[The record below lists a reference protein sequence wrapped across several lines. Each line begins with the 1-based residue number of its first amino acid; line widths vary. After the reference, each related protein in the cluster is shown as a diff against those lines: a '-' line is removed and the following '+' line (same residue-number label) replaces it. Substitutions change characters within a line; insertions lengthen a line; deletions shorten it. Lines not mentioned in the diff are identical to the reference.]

1 MVSTVA
7 PPSLD
12 LPSHQIYDRTQRY
25 YKEKEPSL
33 SQLKVEAREAEDKKL
48 FPVMVGFPNGKF
60 AIVSMTRDE
69 QQYLQSK
76 AAQEA
81 YNKYLESEGRGPQ
94 SYSVFDSSAAA
105 NANDPNAELDIAP
118 GVAELAGAVIGN
130 ASAVLVEAKIR
141 ALNEIVSK
149 GGELTTVHLAALVET
164 VDKMTVEQRGKL
176 SENVAKFVDTA
187 RNALTENAKEI
198 TAKTG
203 VALGQSLFAATTSIS
218 DAGRKAMD
226 AFLEFAGKQP
236 VNTTEAPG
244 EISPD
249 ALQVYIMLA
258 QQRQNS

>member
-1 MVSTVA
+1 MVRTVA
-7 PPSLD
+7 HPSLSS
-12 LPSHQIYDRTQRY
+12 SHSIYDRTNI
-25 YKEKEPSL
+25 EAKEPSL
-33 SQLKVEAREAEDKKL
+33 EQLKVEARAAEDKER
-48 FPVMVGFPNGKF
+48 FPVIVAFPGGRF
-60 AIVSMTRDE
+60 EIVYMTKEE
-69 QQYLQSK
+69 QTYLQTE

-81 YNKYLESEGRGPQ
+81 YNRSLRLQGRDPQ

-105 NANDPNAELDIAP
+105 NANDPNAGLGIAP
-118 GVAELAGAVIGN
+118 EVAELAGAVIGN
-130 ASAVLVEAKIR
+130 ASAALVEAKIR

-218 DAGRKAMD
+218 DAGRSAMD
-226 AFLEFAGKQP
+226 AFLAFAGKQP
-236 VNTTEAPG
+236 VMKDTTQAPG
-244 EISPD
+244 EISSD
-249 ALQVYIMLA
+249 TLQIYMMLA

>member
-7 PPSLD
+7 RPSLSS
-12 LPSHQIYDRTQRY
+12 SHQIYDRT
-25 YKEKEPSL
+25 KIGVEPSL
-33 SQLKVEAREAEDKKL
+33 EQLKVEARAAEDKKL
-48 FPVMVGFPNGKF
+48 FPVMVAFPNGKF

-105 NANDPNAELDIAP
+105 NANDPNAGLDIAP

-130 ASAVLVEAKIR
+130 ASAALVEAKIR

-149 GGELTTVHLAALVET
+149 GGELTAPHLVALVET
-164 VDKMTVEQRGKL
+164 VANMAKDQKEQL
-176 SENVAKFVDTA
+176 TPAVLKFVDA
-187 RNALTENAKEI
+187 ASKALTENEQEI

-203 VALGQSLFAATTSIS
+203 SALKDSLSAATTSIS
-218 DAGRKAMD
+218 DAGRNAMD
-226 AFLEFAGKQP
+226 AFLVFAGKQP
-236 VNTTEAPG
+236 VMNTTEAPG

-249 ALQVYIMLA
+249 ALQMYVMLA